1 MIANTSNMP
10 VAAREASIYTG
21 ITMAEYF
28 RDMGYDVAIMAD
40 STSRW
45 AEALREISG
54 RLEEMPA
61 EEGYP
66 AYLSSRISEFYE
78 RAGSADTLGGDVGSI
93 TIVGAVSPAGGD
105 FSEPVTENTKRYVN
119 TFLAL
124 DKSLA
129 YARHYPAIN
138 WMESYS
144 GYVKVLKDWYED
156 NVSEDSI
163 ALRNRILDLLFQENK
178 LQSMV
183 MLIGEDALPDSQRW
197 ILQVSRLVRL
207 GFLQQNAF
215 DDTDTYVPLEK
226 QYRMLKVCEYLYDKG
241 REGLDEGVPTT
252 MLINPDIFDRIIK
265 MKYTVPNDDLSEIDA
280 IQNDIETFYDELFKK
295 YEA

>member
-1 MIANTSNMP
+1 
-10 VAAREASIYTG
+10 
-21 ITMAEYF
+21 
-28 RDMGYDVAIMAD
+28 
-40 STSRW
+40 
-45 AEALREISG
+45 
-54 RLEEMPA
+54 
-61 EEGYP
+61 
-66 AYLSSRISEFYE
+66 
-78 RAGSADTLGGDVGSI
+78 
-93 TIVGAVSPAGGD
+93 
-105 FSEPVTENTKRYVN
+105 
-119 TFLAL
+119 
-124 DKSLA
+124 
-129 YARHYPAIN
+129 
-138 WMESYS
+138 MESYS

-252 MLINPDIFDRIIK
+252 MLINPDIFDRIVK

-280 IQNDIETFYDELFKK
+280 IQNDIETFYDDLFKR